1 VSRPVRRPVRSAVWL
16 CGCVLALG
24 LGPSRAL
31 AWEWFRSES
40 SAVERGNAHFK
51 AKRYDEAVKAYDEA
65 LREHP
70 DEPGVQLD
78 RGTALLAQKSYG
90 PARDA
95 LRSASRGHVDPEI
108 RSRALYNLG
117 LSFLDEANTLASGED
132 PKEAQ
137 GRLRE
142 SVDAFKAALRAKPGN
157 ADAAWNLDLARRR
170 LVELEEQQKKE
181 DEQKQDDQK
190 KDEQNKDDSKKEQ
203 QNKDEQNKPP
213 ESDPDA
219 GPDDGGAGEPKPG
232 DGERDAGSPEPS
244 EPEGAPDGGPGAG
257 RDASAPQPAEAGD
270 AGASAGSSG
279 EARPAEPSRD
289 AMDRALDALR
299 EGEESFQK
307 HRAGARA
314 RTRPERV
321 LKDW

>member
-1 VSRPVRRPVRSAVWL
+1 VKRVRHFAPWL
-16 CGCVLALG
+16 CACFLVLG
-24 LGPSRAL
+24 LRPARAR

-40 SAVERGNAHFK
+40 GAVERGNEHFK

-65 LREHP
+65 LRDHP
-70 DEPGVQLD
+70 DDPGVQLD

-117 LSFLDEANTLASGED
+117 LSFLDEANTLAGGED

-170 LVELEEQQKKE
+170 LVELEEQKKKE
-181 DEQKQDDQK
+181 DEQKKDEKKDEKQDEQK
-190 KDEQNKDDSKKEQ
+190 KDEQDKND
-203 QNKDEQNKPP
+203 KDEQKDPP
-213 ESDPDA
+213 DHDPDA

-232 DGERDAGSPEPS
+232 NDERDAGSPEPS
-244 EPEGAPDGGPGAG
+244 EPDGDGGAG
-257 RDASAPQPAEAGD
+257 TGQDAAAPQPAEPGD
-270 AGASAGSSG
+270 AGASGGAGG
-279 EARPAEPSRD
+279 EPAPAEPSRD